1 MTALSSSSDWYTDA
15 EAAVLAEFLEAKYA
29 ALGRTPTTTTVDGI
43 GRVLWPIAYAD
54 ERARGLGTEQARRQ
68 INARINAILGL
79 PEDTWPDGWRPTGLP
94 VSRPD
99 ARPPVDRRRIRG
111 VFSLGAGHFDHFSA
125 RDYWADRDVWRRTMA
140 THVERGDT
148 HVLVGLQSDGYG
160 RNGAFDYF
168 RDPGRVVEAVVAMRE
183 EFGLVAQWVLHD
195 DTAND
200 AAIGKRANH
209 YRARWGSVAD
219 AIRPHVEIVIPA
231 YEWNDHLTPKEQHT
245 LLHELA
251 RLFPDAYRL
260 VTFTDNRWAL
270 TLDTGHRDPEARWV
284 NDPVWGLPG
293 GLEEY
298 PWWRA
303 MVGVVHG
310 LAFQAPW
317 ELINDHAQLRA
328 RLAAIVL
335 RLNGTRQPDHPD
347 EERDFDQKFGGH
359 PAGAFDVHAWELG
372 AEWVIRGDRPLAW
385 TEAAGRAALTVPGV
399 IGAGDGWR

>member
-1 MTALSSSSDWYTDA
+1 MPVSSTSDWYSDA
-15 EAAVLAEFLEAKYA
+15 EAAVFADFLEAKYRA
-29 ALGRTPTTTTVDGI
+29 MGRPTVETAVDPI
-43 GRVLWPIAYAD
+43 GRVVWPITYAD
-54 ERARGLGTEQARRQ
+54 QRARGLGTVEARRA
-68 INARINAILGL
+68 INARINQILGL
-79 PEDTWPDGWRPTGLP
+79 PEDTWPEGWRPTDLP
-94 VSRPD
+94 IHRPD
-99 ARPPVDRRRIRG
+99 GRPPVDRRRIRS
-111 VFSLGAGHFDHFSA
+111 VFSLGRGHFDHFSA
-125 RDYWADRDVWRRTMA
+125 ADYWIDRDVWRRTMA
-140 THVERGDT
+140 AHVERGDT
-148 HVLVGLQSDGYG
+148 HVLVGLQSNGY
-160 RNGAFDYF
+160 ATLAPFDYF
-168 RDPGRVVEAVVAMRE
+168 REPERVIEAVVAMRD

-195 DTAND
+195 DTARNR
-200 AAIGKRANH
+200 AVGQRANH
-209 YRARWGSVAD
+209 YRARWGGVAE
-219 AIRPHVEIVIPA
+219 AIRPYVDVVIPA

-270 TLDTGHRDPEARWV
+270 TLDTEHREPEDRWRG
-284 NDPVWGLPG
+284 DPVWGLPG
-293 GLEEY
+293 DLEEY

-303 MVGVVHG
+303 MAGVVHG

-317 ELINDHAQLRA
+317 ELINDHSQLRA
-328 RLAAIVL
+328 RLAAVVL
-335 RLNGTRQPDHPD
+335 RLNGTRQPEFPA